1 MSATTDDTN
10 EVAQFNSS
18 LDYDVTTSPNTDL
31 DSVPDRAVIQF
42 DGEAEPRTSA
52 TGDGISLGLGT
63 GYQNDRIM
71 DEMLTDDISVTYLIE
86 RAMLDPE
93 ATVIPRGA

>member
-18 LDYDVTTSPNTDL
+18 L

-52 TGDGISLGLGT
+52 TGDSITLGLGT
-63 GYQNDRIM
+63 GYKNDRIV
-71 DEMLTDDISVTYLIE
+71 DEMLADGIGVTYLIE

-93 ATVIPRGA
+93 ATVVPRGA